1 MKVAPEAVY
10 LIIPL
15 MKELG
20 MRWEDIKK
28 SPRHELEG
36 ILAAYGIYKQMHA
49 YDGYTADDISEHAK
63 NRPSIRG
70 DYAKYLEINATYREK
85 LGIKRQVKSFKDI
98 LEM

>member
-1 MKVAPEAVY
+1 MKEAPEAVY

-36 ILAAYGIYKQMHA
+36 LLAAYGLYSQMHS
-49 YDGYTADDISEHAK
+49 YDGYTSEDINEHAK
-63 NRPSIRG
+63 ERPQIRS
-70 DYAKYLEINATYREK
+70 DYGKYLEINAKYQDK
-85 LGIKRQVKSFKDI
+85 IGIKRNRQSFRDI
-98 LEM
+98 TG

>member
-1 MKVAPEAVY
+1 MKEAPEAVY

-36 ILAAYGIYKQMHA
+36 LLSAYGIYIQMHS
-49 YDGYTADDISEHAK
+49 YDGYSSADINEHAK
-63 NRPSIRG
+63 SRPEIRG
-70 DYAKYLEINATYREK
+70 DYAKYLEINAVYQERTGRRRK
-85 LGIKRQVKSFKDI
+85 QKSFKD
-98 LEM
+98 LM

>member
-20 MRWEDIKK
+20 MRWDDIKK

-36 ILAAYGIYKQMHA
+36 ILAAWGIYQQMHA
-49 YDGYTADDISEHAK
+49 FDGYTPDDINEQAK
-63 NRPSIRG
+63 NRPSLRS
-70 DYAKYLEINATYREK
+70 DYNKYMEINAKYQEK
-85 LGIKRQVKSFKDI
+85 IGIRNKTQSFKDLI
-98 LEM
+98 